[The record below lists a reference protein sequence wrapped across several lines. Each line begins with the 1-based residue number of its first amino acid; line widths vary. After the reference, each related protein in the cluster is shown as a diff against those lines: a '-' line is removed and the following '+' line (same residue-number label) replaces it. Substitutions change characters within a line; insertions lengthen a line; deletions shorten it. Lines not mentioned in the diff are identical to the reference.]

1 MRCITAAWKEK
12 KEEEKKNTKIN
23 NNVCS
28 ICYVMFK
35 DVLEND
41 VKIHTLQQIVLKV
54 KKKEKKRKK
63 CGQWPDVIHCSKRF
77 QFDLIIE
84 FKNMDAV
91 HDMRNSHNKNKNKS
105 DNINDGDDN
114 NDNNSLRF

>member
-1 MRCITAAWKEK
+1 MQRYKQVAIPINRIWPTSTVMRCITAAWKEK

-54 KKKEKKRKK
+54 KKIEENKEMRPMTRRNTLF
-63 CGQWPDVIHCSKRF
+63 QTISIRF
-77 QFDLIIE
+77 DY
-84 FKNMDAV
+84 
-91 HDMRNSHNKNKNKS
+91 
-105 DNINDGDDN
+105 
-114 NDNNSLRF
+114 